1 MKDRRGRDGKE
12 RGTEGGRG
20 FGDLG
25 GKGLGELG
33 SEGRRGEGNVKVEGM
48 ERGVDVEVVEGL
60 RGGGGKG
67 IGRESADEAE
77 VGEGFLSQ

>member
-1 MKDRRGRDGKE
+1 MVVVFVFVVEVVVNDGIDRRGRDGKE

-33 SEGRRGEGNVKVEGM
+33 SEGRRGEGNVEVEGM
-48 ERGVDVEVVEGL
+48 LD
-60 RGGGGKG
+60 
-67 IGRESADEAE
+67 
-77 VGEGFLSQ
+77 